1 MIRHMFLAA
10 VCAIILGRGTLGA
23 LPCAA
28 VAASAPPAAPTS
40 VLPLLNRSS
49 TWAGRYHSPLAPFSV
64 SSPWP
69 GHPVTD
75 PSGAYD
81 LFDGGSAEIAVL
93 TEPNRAH
100 LTSAGAE
107 QRLRVLILQESMT
120 PVLLRRLEVAGQR
133 HIAVLAFSGPDGVF
147 AAATFVAARRVWVVQ
162 LSSTSARQEQDWRA
176 FQRFLQS
183 LRFEDSSAFSG
194 G

>member
-1 MIRHMFLAA
+1 MIRHLFLAA
-10 VCAIILGRGTLGA
+10 ACAIILGRSTLGA
-23 LPCAA
+23 LPRAA
-28 VAASAPPAAPTS
+28 VASSAPPAAPTS
-40 VLPLLNRSS
+40 VLPLLNRSF
-49 TWAGRYHSPLAPFSV
+49 TWAERYHSPLAPFSV

-133 HIAVLAFSGPDGVF
+133 RIAVLAFSGPDGVF

-162 LSSTSARQEQDWRA
+162 LSSTFARQEQDWRA

-183 LRFEDSSAFSG
+183 MRLADASAFSG

>member
-1 MIRHMFLAA
+1 MIRHLFLAA
-10 VCAIILGRGTLGA
+10 ACAISLGRSTLGA
-23 LPCAA
+23 LPRAA
-28 VAASAPPAAPTS
+28 VASSAPPATPTS

-75 PSGAYD
+75 PSRAYD

-100 LTSAGAE
+100 LTSCACQAKIGSPAGLM
-107 QRLRVLILQESMT
+107 R
-120 PVLLRRLEVAGQR
+120 AGRSPLSGVQ
-133 HIAVLAFSGPDGVF
+133 HTLAQQVE
-147 AAATFVAARRVWVVQ
+147 
-162 LSSTSARQEQDWRA
+162 L
-176 FQRFLQS
+176 
-183 LRFEDSSAFSG
+183 
-194 G
+194 